1 MRHLLRK
8 THIVFVFMFTLSLT
22 AFAQQTVV
30 QGKAVDGVT
39 NENVPDV
46 TVTIENSN
54 IETQTDGLGEFS
66 FDASRVIGE
75 QVIVLYKQGYT
86 TKRFPITIN
95 EGETLNLDVL
105 SMDIDINEEQL
116 QIGTIS
122 LSDNELDQ
130 DNENTAFNIS
140 GLLQASRDI
149 FLNAAAYDFSATF
162 FRPRG
167 LDNQFGEVLINGL
180 NMNKQFSG
188 RPQWGNWGGLNDVQ
202 RNQEFSMGL
211 SANEYSF
218 CGPAGTTNII
228 MRASKYREG
237 GRVSYATA
245 NRSYTGRV
253 MGSYSSGLQSNG
265 WAYTVLASRRFGDE
279 GYIDGTFYDANSVFL
294 AVEKKINDNHSL
306 NLAAWYTPNR
316 RGRSTAITEEV
327 HNLKGREYNPL
338 WGYQDGEIRNTRV
351 RNIQEPI
358 IMLNHY
364 WDLSENTTLNTNVSY
379 QFGEIANSRVE
390 NGGTTLVTTP
400 DGQSTYLGG
409 ARNPDPSYYQN
420 LPSYQLRF
428 PNPSPADF
436 QNAYLAQ
443 QEFINDGQFDFNAL
457 YEANRLS
464 AATGG
469 NSIYAIQEDVID
481 DTQIQA
487 NTILS
492 STLTDNITL
501 NAGLNYRNL
510 NSANYARISDLLGG
524 TGYLDI
530 DNFTEITANENTN
543 STDAAQS
550 DLNNPNRI
558 VGEGD
563 RYKYNYEIDANVVGG
578 FAQAQFKYN
587 KVDFFVSTKLSQTS
601 YQRNGLYRNG
611 NFADTSFGESEKL
624 DFSNYGA
631 KAGLTYKITGRH
643 LIDANGGYI
652 TNAPTIRS
660 AFSNARQNNN
670 TVTGLESEKI
680 TSADLS
686 YIYRSPMIKA
696 RLTGFYTGFEDGTDI
711 AFYFTEDVNNG
722 EGAFV
727 QEVLTNIERRNIGA
741 ELGIEAQVTPTIKL
755 KAAASFGQYT
765 FNNNPDVYYTSDDFN
780 RVNTDDDPSNDNPNI
795 NSVGELRF
803 GDGTAKLKDYH
814 VASGPEQAYQIG
826 FEYRDPNFWWFGVT
840 TNYFDNA
847 YIDVSTI
854 TRSDAFTTD
863 IDGQPFNDY
872 DPTEA
877 RALLQQEDFGD
888 YILVNAVGG
897 KSWKIDDYFVGFFI
911 TINNIFDEEYKTGG
925 FQQSRTSN
933 FRSLQE
939 DVNRE
944 NGRVFG
950 PRYFYGNGTTY
961 YANVYVRF

>member
-218 CGPAGTTNII
+218 GGPAGTTNII

-457 YEANRLS
+457 YLS
-464 AATGG
+464 
-469 NSIYAIQEDVID
+469 
-481 DTQIQA
+481 
-487 NTILS
+487 
-492 STLTDNITL
+492 
-501 NAGLNYRNL
+501 
-510 NSANYARISDLLGG
+510 
-524 TGYLDI
+524 
-530 DNFTEITANENTN
+530 
-543 STDAAQS
+543 
-550 DLNNPNRI
+550 
-558 VGEGD
+558 
-563 RYKYNYEIDANVVGG
+563 
-578 FAQAQFKYN
+578 
-587 KVDFFVSTKLSQTS
+587 
-601 YQRNGLYRNG
+601 
-611 NFADTSFGESEKL
+611 
-624 DFSNYGA
+624 
-631 KAGLTYKITGRH
+631 
-643 LIDANGGYI
+643 LIHI
-652 TNAPTIRS
+652 
-660 AFSNARQNNN
+660 
-670 TVTGLESEKI
+670 
-680 TSADLS
+680 
-686 YIYRSPMIKA
+686 
-696 RLTGFYTGFEDGTDI
+696 
-711 AFYFTEDVNNG
+711 
-722 EGAFV
+722 
-727 QEVLTNIERRNIGA
+727 
-741 ELGIEAQVTPTIKL
+741 
-755 KAAASFGQYT
+755 
-765 FNNNPDVYYTSDDFN
+765 
-780 RVNTDDDPSNDNPNI
+780 
-795 NSVGELRF
+795 
-803 GDGTAKLKDYH
+803 
-814 VASGPEQAYQIG
+814 
-826 FEYRDPNFWWFGVT
+826 
-840 TNYFDNA
+840 
-847 YIDVSTI
+847 
-854 TRSDAFTTD
+854 
-863 IDGQPFNDY
+863 
-872 DPTEA
+872 
-877 RALLQQEDFGD
+877 
-888 YILVNAVGG
+888 
-897 KSWKIDDYFVGFFI
+897 
-911 TINNIFDEEYKTGG
+911 
-925 FQQSRTSN
+925 
-933 FRSLQE
+933 
-939 DVNRE
+939 
-944 NGRVFG
+944 
-950 PRYFYGNGTTY
+950 
-961 YANVYVRF
+961 

>member
-1 MRHLLRK
+1 
-8 THIVFVFMFTLSLT
+8 MFTLSLT

-218 CGPAGTTNII
+218 GGPAGTTNII

-670 TVTGLESEKI
+670 TVTGLESEKLLLQ
-680 TSADLS
+680 TLA
-686 YIYRSPMIKA
+686 
-696 RLTGFYTGFEDGTDI
+696 TF
-711 AFYFTEDVNNG
+711 
-722 EGAFV
+722 
-727 QEVLTNIERRNIGA
+727 
-741 ELGIEAQVTPTIKL
+741 IEAQ
-755 KAAASFGQYT
+755 
-765 FNNNPDVYYTSDDFN
+765 
-780 RVNTDDDPSNDNPNI
+780 
-795 NSVGELRF
+795 
-803 GDGTAKLKDYH
+803 
-814 VASGPEQAYQIG
+814 
-826 FEYRDPNFWWFGVT
+826 
-840 TNYFDNA
+840 
-847 YIDVSTI
+847 
-854 TRSDAFTTD
+854 
-863 IDGQPFNDY
+863 
-872 DPTEA
+872 
-877 RALLQQEDFGD
+877 
-888 YILVNAVGG
+888 
-897 KSWKIDDYFVGFFI
+897 
-911 TINNIFDEEYKTGG
+911 
-925 FQQSRTSN
+925 
-933 FRSLQE
+933 
-939 DVNRE
+939 
-944 NGRVFG
+944 
-950 PRYFYGNGTTY
+950 
-961 YANVYVRF
+961 